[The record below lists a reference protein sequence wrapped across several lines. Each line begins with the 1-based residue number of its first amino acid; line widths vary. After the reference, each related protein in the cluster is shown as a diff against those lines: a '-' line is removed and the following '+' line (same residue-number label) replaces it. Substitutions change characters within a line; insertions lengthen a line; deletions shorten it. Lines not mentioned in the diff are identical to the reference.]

1 MAGPSAPSGEHS
13 RRAAPP
19 PAPSVPTPCRAAP
32 APELPVRFAAARRDQ
47 QAAACPQRIVTN
59 RVGEEGKCPPTR
71 GFAPGTVVL
80 RNPLIPAWYW
90 VKRMNQ
96 AAGARLLECIGP

>member
-32 APELPVRFAAARRDQ
+32 APELRGRFAAARRDQ

-59 RVGEEGKCPPTR
+59 RVGEEGKRPPTR
-71 GFAPGTVVL
+71 GFAPGTEPP
-80 RNPLIPAWYW
+80 RKPLFSFDKKFHRVASPADLTSDNS
-90 VKRMNQ
+90 K
-96 AAGARLLECIGP
+96 